1 MRDRR
6 RLGLDTGKWKL
17 SRLQGIMDGMRGWV
31 PKLLILG
38 CIGWASLAGAQKAVP
53 SAAQVAQAEA
63 QAQAYR
69 SHNGVNPQLL
79 QFMAEIARA
88 KLELGQTTAAQTY
101 ARQTEQLCRQEL
113 THRALDAEPR
123 LPLALGGVIEVQAQA
138 LAKNGSRS
146 AALAL
151 LRQALRQYGTT
162 SLQARLQKNLNL
174 LTLEGRPA
182 PPLVETQYIEPK
194 PPALSALRGRPVLLF
209 FWAHWCADCKHE
221 EPVISR
227 LESEYGPKGLA
238 LLGPTQRYGY
248 AAYGEPAS
256 PQAELQYIDSV
267 RRQYYAALSAMPV
280 PVSKVNFDRYGASTT
295 PTLVLIN
302 RRGIVTMYHPGVLS
316 YDELR
321 AEIEKVIAP
330 TGNLA
335 QRKLEHGK

>member
-1 MRDRR
+1 
-6 RLGLDTGKWKL
+6 
-17 SRLQGIMDGMRGWV
+17 MDCMSKRV

-38 CIGWASLAGAQKAVP
+38 CIAWSSLASAQKAVP
-53 SAAQVAQAEA
+53 SPAQVTQAEA

-69 SHNGVNPQLL
+69 ARNGVDPQLL
-79 QFMAEIARA
+79 QFMSEIARA
-88 KLELGQTTAAQTY
+88 KLELGQVTAAQDY
-101 ARQTEQLCRQEL
+101 ARQTEQLCRQQL
-113 THRALDAEPR
+113 ANRTLDAEPR
-123 LPLALGGVIEVQAQA
+123 LPLALGGAIEVQAQA
-138 LAKNGSRS
+138 LARNGNRS

-151 LRQALRQYGTT
+151 LRQALRRYGTT
-162 SLQARLQKNLNL
+162 SLQARLHKNLNL

-182 PPLVETQYIEPK
+182 PPLVETQYIGPK
-194 PPALSALRGRPVLLF
+194 PPSLSALRGRPVLLF

-227 LESEYGPKGLA
+227 LVNEYGRKGLV

-267 RRQYYAALSAMPV
+267 RRQYYADLSTMPV
-280 PVSKVNFDRYGASTT
+280 PVSKLNFGRYGASTT

-330 TGNLA
+330 ITAAGYQESSHSA
-335 QRKLEHGK
+335 TRTPR